1 VVDDLDD
8 LPLSLRFFAGGDQ
21 SVRGYGYKKI
31 GPADREGNIVGGR
44 YLFTWSLELE
54 RELFDQ
60 WSAAVFYDAG
70 SAMNSFT
77 DLTMKEGAGAGIRWN
92 APFGQVRLDLARAID
107 DGGNSWRVHLTL
119 GADL

>member
-1 VVDDLDD
+1 MEE
-8 LPLSLRFFAGGDQ
+8 SLVEAGDARAQALQAAEHAHGLRQ
-21 SVRGYGYKKI
+21 
-31 GPADREGNIVGGR
+31 ATELREGV
-44 YLFTWSLELE
+44 E

-77 DLTMKEGAGAGIRWN
+77 DLQMKEGAGVGIRWN